1 MGLGGKIKKRGKIKN
16 KAKGRNS
23 KKNYLLVDAIF
34 FFLGGEGDNKIHFI
48 IYTPVS
54 FSNLILTR
62 FAFSGKYLR

>member
-1 MGLGGKIKKRGKIKN
+1 MGLLIMDCVIEAQSSRETIYG
-16 KAKGRNS
+16 S
-23 KKNYLLVDAIF
+23 K
-34 FFLGGEGDNKIHFI
+34 GDNKIHFI